1 VTRFSEMVG
10 DLADVL
16 AEVDVNPLIVGRA
29 GAIAADALAALRHT
43 RILDSVSVHCS

>member
-1 VTRFSEMVG
+1 MTRFSEMVG
-10 DLADVL
+10 DHVL